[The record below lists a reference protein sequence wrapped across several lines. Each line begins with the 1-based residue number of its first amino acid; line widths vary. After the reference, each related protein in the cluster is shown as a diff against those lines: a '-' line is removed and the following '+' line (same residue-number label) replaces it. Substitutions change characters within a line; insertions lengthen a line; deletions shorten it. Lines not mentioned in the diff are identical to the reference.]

1 MRRALAFLLLI
12 LFVLS
17 VPAGVC
23 ESETKAMEDDV
34 LKYAV
39 HADGTKTVV
48 GVVSRTIDCC
58 VIPDDVTAIGEEAFF
73 YCTGLTS
80 ITIPGSVTTIG
91 ERAFYGYENLTD
103 VTIQDGVTSI

>member
-1 MRRALAFLLLI
+1 M
-12 LFVLS
+12 
-17 VPAGVC
+17 
-23 ESETKAMEDDV
+23 
-34 LKYAV
+34 KYAV

-48 GVVSRTIDCC
+48 GVVSRFTIDCC